1 MKSGEMIGL
10 LIPEI
15 VERMWGR
22 RVFST
27 MQAGTC
33 VQHVYI
39 TSQVPAEDGFADS
52 SLRAK

>member
-1 MKSGEMIGL
+1 MKSGEIIGPP
-10 LIPEI
+10 IPEI

-22 RVFST
+22 RVFWT

-33 VQHVYI
+33 VQHGYI
-39 TSQVPAEDGFADS
+39 TSQVPVENGFAGS